1 MEIII
6 IKGDLVSKSKNLNV
20 KILRKMFLK
29 KNENNDLVK
38 KKKDLRKYKEE
49 CISFFGF

>member
-1 MEIII
+1 MWKYWERC
-6 IKGDLVSKSKNLNV
+6 S
-20 KILRKMFLK
+20 LK